1 MKQIFADTGY
11 WIGLVN
17 PRDQIHQKVM
27 KITRELSSV
36 RLLTTEMVLVE
47 LLDSFGDSPFR
58 RAVAGMV
65 LKLRNDRN
73 VRIFPQT
80 PEQFESALRRYKQAA
95 DKSWSLTDCAS
106 FQVMEAEQIQA
117 ALTHDRHFPE
127 AGFDTLLPLWGFSRG
142 SGDEPGDIIT
152 PEAAGLDPTR
162 DKIDLHS

>member
-1 MKQIFADTGY
+1 MKQIFADTSY

-27 KITRELSSV
+27 KITQELSSV

-47 LLDSFGDSPFR
+47 LLNSFSDSPFR

-73 VRIFPQT
+73 VRIVPQT
-80 PEQFESALRRYKQAA
+80 SEQFESALRRYKQAA

-106 FQVMEAEQIQA
+106 FQVMEAEQMQA
-117 ALTHDRHFPE
+117 ALTHDQHFAQ
-127 AGFDTLLPLWGFSRG
+127 AGYETLLR
-142 SGDEPGDIIT
+142 
-152 PEAAGLDPTR
+152 
-162 DKIDLHS
+162 